1 MTHFPRS
8 ENTGRRLR
16 ARSRA
21 FVLLLLLSP
30 VCGLLLLQPAA
41 ARAADTEYAGKL
53 DPDLIANREDL
64 EQVILKPLREL
75 AKIKFAAATPPD
87 LAGAQLT
94 ASRLYHPGQD
104 KSVILALLVEAED
117 ETPYLYAD
125 LNLDNV
131 MSDAERFALTRGEDD
146 SPYILEATLKLP
158 LAANGLF
165 TNFPLYVQYL
175 RGVRWDAMAEDERMI
190 LQSKTAYAR
199 GQVDVAGK
207 KTLVQFGYKPQSKKI
222 SATNGWVAVDGD
234 GDGRID
240 MDRFSPEAAEARDE
254 TVVFR
259 VGDHYVSPKR
269 VDVEKN
275 VVLLRSHAPSD
286 YKRVELRIGGEV
298 PDFAFTDFAGKKR
311 KLSEFRGKYVLVDFW
326 GLWCPACRNEL
337 PYLKLAYSRFQ
348 ARGFEILGMNTDQP
362 EMMPS
367 LKATLKQN
375 NLTWTQAQLDS
386 IREVIRNYRIH
397 LYPST
402 LLVDPEGKIVS
413 LNQIKKGQPSLRGQD
428 LIRSLDRLLPP

>member
-1 MTHFPRS
+1 MLHFPRS
-8 ENTGRRLR
+8 HTPRVRLR
-16 ARSRA
+16 ASRPA
-21 FVLLLLLSP
+21 RLWWLVCALLLLM
-30 VCGLLLLQPAA
+30 PAA
-41 ARAADTEYAGKL
+41 AVAVRAADSEYTGKL
-53 DPDLIANREDL
+53 EPELIANRDDL
-64 EQVILKPLREL
+64 DQVTLKPVQLSKL
-75 AKIKFAAATPPD
+75 KFATPPE
-87 LAGAQLT
+87 AGAHVT

-104 KSVILALLVEAED
+104 KSVILAALVEAED

-131 MSDAERFALTRGEDD
+131 LAEAERFELVRGEDD
-146 SPYILEATLKLP
+146 NPYLLEATLKLP
-158 LAANGLF
+158 LAGGLF
-165 TNFPLYVQYL
+165 TSLPLYVQYL
-175 RGVRWDAMAEDERMI
+175 RGVQWDEMQEGERML

-199 GQVDVAGK
+199 GYVDVAGK

-222 SATNGWVAVDGD
+222 SATNGWVGVDGD
-234 GDGRID
+234 GDGAID

-254 TVVFR
+254 TVIFR
-259 VGDHYVSPKR
+259 VGSEYVSAKR

-275 VVLLRSHAPSD
+275 VVLMRTHIAAD
-286 YKRVELRIGGEV
+286 YKRVELRVGGEV
-298 PDFAFTDFAGKKR
+298 PDFNFTDFQGKKR
-311 KLSEFRGKYVLVDFW
+311 KLSDFRGKYVLIDFW
-326 GLWCPACRNEL
+326 GLWCPACRTEL

-362 EMMPS
+362 EMIPS
-367 LKATLKQN
+367 LKATLKEN

-386 IREVIRNYRIH
+386 IRETLRNYRIH

-413 LNQIKKGQPSLRGQD
+413 LNQTKKGQPSLRGQD